1 MTDRMSSFALRLP
14 LLEGESLASLE
25 IRLSR
30 ENAYGSDN
38 MPQILL
44 RDRWKERGIRD
55 SATNPIHSYS
65 YETLSGL
72 TGLSQTMLYNSTFHR
87 FAGTLTPPAER
98 LDYVKLDTGES
109 YPLLSAALI
118 HKQTRAPRLMAFCP
132 ECLNECF
139 HHKIQ
144 WSFLPVSVCLKH
156 KKMLLTECSRCGS
169 SQSILNLLNGTCPQ
183 CHLSLA
189 ENEAVSVSDD
199 EERLTA
205 HAVLQSL
212 LGLSVSMGHR
222 PSVLPDVPPRILLYL
237 IQGIRMSVMHN
248 PAISRQD
255 DISIPPLDTVRA
267 LKRLVDHTT
276 NRMPELMYYSYAYA
290 FAAVLDWPYRFHV
303 LLSRLHRET
312 KRSRSGLHGLGSFYT
327 RWIAENWLRPE
338 FQFVQ
343 DEFKIYLDR
352 TIVPSAAKVNRYREK
367 QDTEDRSSQTYL
379 LPAHVKAILHI
390 DDNTLKRLIEQ
401 DILPCNMLPKKKWN
415 TDKTFFAK
423 DVLNLKKQWDSG
435 LTLDATASRLGV
447 TEAITKD
454 LLEFG
459 LLNAL
464 RGPTADGSDEWLME
478 DESVTVLNQRI
489 WALSAPLDDQDM
501 PDMLTLKQA
510 AQKAIGVGM
519 NAARLIQAVQQ
530 EKLAAWR
537 VCDHIF
543 EGLKTL
549 RIVQSDLQRL
559 IDETQTANHWLS
571 RADIARL
578 MGVKHT
584 VVSKWVDAGLITPV
598 SMNGNVPHFD
608 EAQIQQFKGEHV
620 FTEEAAEIIRIG
632 ILTVQKWIRGG
643 RLKAVSG
650 ADIDGCHRWLLKRI
664 DVERLRPENR
674 LTAPQAA
681 KLMGIGEA
689 QFLVWIKQGRV
700 QPVSGP
706 GIDGMGQFLFLLD
719 QITL

>member
-1 MTDRMSSFALRLP
+1 MTNRMSPFALRLP

-44 RDRWKERGIRD
+44 RDRWNERGIRD
-55 SATNPIHSYS
+55 SATNPVHSYS

-87 FAGTLTPPAER
+87 FAGTLMPPVER

-118 HKQTRAPRLMAFCP
+118 HKQTRASRLMAFCP

-139 HHKIQ
+139 HHKVQ
-144 WSFLPVSVCLKH
+144 WSLLPVSVCLKH
-156 KKMLLTECSRCGS
+156 KKMLLIECSRCGS
-169 SQSILNLLNGTCPQ
+169 SQSILNLLDGTCPQ
-183 CHLSLA
+183 CHVSLA

-205 HAVLQSL
+205 HAVLHSL
-212 LGLSVSMGHR
+212 LGLPVSVDYQ
-222 PSVLPDVPPRILLYL
+222 PSVLPVVPPRVLLYL
-237 IQGIRMSVMHN
+237 VQGIRTSVMHN
-248 PAISRQD
+248 SAVSRQD
-255 DISIPPLDTVRA
+255 MGIPPLDTVRA
-267 LKRLVDHTT
+267 LTRLVDHTT
-276 NRMPELMYYSYAYA
+276 ERMPELMYYSYAYA
-290 FAAVLDWPYRFHV
+290 FAAVLDWPYRFHT
-303 LLSRLHRET
+303 LLSCLHREI
-312 KRSRSGLHGLGSFYT
+312 KRSRSGLHGFGSFYT
-327 RWIAENWLRPE
+327 RWIADNWLRPE

-343 DEFKIYLDR
+343 DEFEIYLDR
-352 TIVPSAAKVNRYREK
+352 TIVPSAAKVSRYREK

-390 DDNTLKRLIEQ
+390 DDNTLKRLSAQ
-401 DILPCNMLPKKKWN
+401 ATLPCNMLPRKKWN
-415 TDKTFFAK
+415 TDRTFLAK

-447 TEAITKD
+447 TAVIAKNLID
-454 LLEFG
+454 FG
-459 LLNAL
+459 LLKAL

-478 DESVTVLNQRI
+478 DESVTTLNQRI

-510 AQKAIGVGM
+510 AQKAIGVGL

-530 EKLAAWR
+530 ERLAAWR
-537 VCDHIF
+537 VLDHIF

-549 RIVQSDLQRL
+549 RIAPSDLQRL
-559 IDETQTANHWLS
+559 IDETQTTNHWLS

-578 MGVKHT
+578 MEVKHT
-584 VVSKWVDAGLITPV
+584 VVSKWVDAGLINPV

-608 EAQIQQFKGEHV
+608 EVQIQRFKAEHV
-620 FTEEAAEIIRIG
+620 FTEEAAEMMGIG
-632 ILTVQKWIRGG
+632 ILTVQKWIRGR

-650 ADIDGCHRWLLKRI
+650 ADIDGCHRWLLKRV